1 MAIFLWGSRSC
12 SFRVELQEFCMCF
25 TQTQGYLFE
34 HRVKMNTLFK
44 RIFYFHITGDDCQRV
59 PFGTWTLDPAPFI
72 SHACK
77 TPPAFGGMKKCC
89 SWEGEHSCV
98 SGCALPGC
106 FSMNNWA
113 EECKWSLCRQPQAET
128 QPFSPSGPTDVRHN
142 VGTGCCISCIA
153 KASPIYI
160 YICIPFFLFS
170 AARST
175 LFLICLFVFST
186 FTIWEKN
193 HSRPEAW
200 PVFLHVL
207 QALTTAAC
215 MKEKLSRVG
224 CQNVGETYQDLIRV
238 MVLMSLSFSEERT
251 AELQ

>member
-59 PFGTWTLDPAPFI
+59 PFGTWTLNPAPFI

-160 YICIPFFLFS
+160 YMYPFL
-170 AARST
+170 
-175 LFLICLFVFST
+175 
-186 FTIWEKN
+186 
-193 HSRPEAW
+193 
-200 PVFLHVL
+200 PVLSCSFHPVPHLSLCVQYLYYLRKKSL
-207 QALTTAAC
+207 QARGMTSISACAAG
-215 MKEKLSRVG
+215 S
-224 CQNVGETYQDLIRV
+224 YYS
-238 MVLMSLSFSEERT
+238 SLYEGK
-251 AELQ
+251 AL